1 MALGKRDA
9 WGDSGHEIGH
19 LSHAFDKRPPK
30 GDSILIDGR
39 PLSVKLPR
47 EGARQPTIEPA
58 PSKDAPSTP
67 RLPRKKATCAA
78 SFYHHVS
85 CPT

>member
-47 EGARQPTIEPA
+47 EGAR
-58 PSKDAPSTP
+58 
-67 RLPRKKATCAA
+67 
-78 SFYHHVS
+78 
-85 CPT
+85 